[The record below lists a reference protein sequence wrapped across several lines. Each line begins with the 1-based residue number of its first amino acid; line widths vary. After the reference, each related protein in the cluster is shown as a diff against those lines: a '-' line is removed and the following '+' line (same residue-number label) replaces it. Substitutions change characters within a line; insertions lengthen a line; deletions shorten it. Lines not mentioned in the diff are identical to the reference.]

1 MGQPLKTL
9 QTTCEPPEAMRETV
23 REWKKAMKFTPELD
37 ERAEILSLL
46 GNATRLRA
54 FYTLERLSECCV
66 CDLAEIL
73 DITPSAASQHLAKF
87 KAYGIVTSRRENQ
100 TLYYRL
106 TDKPEVKLLRK
117 LAVGGIE
124 GA

>member
-1 MGQPLKTL
+1 MAQPLKML

-23 REWKKAMKFTPELD
+23 REWKKAMKFTPALD
-37 ERAEILSLL
+37 ERAELLSLL
-46 GNATRLRA
+46 GNPTRLRL

-87 KAYGIVTSRRENQ
+87 KAYDVVTSRRDNQ

-106 TDKPEVKLLRK
+106 TDEPAVKLLRK
-117 LAVGGIE
+117 LATAGIE
-124 GA
+124 GV

>member
-1 MGQPLKTL
+1 ML

-54 FYTLERLSECCV
+54 FYSLERLNECCV

-73 DITPSAASQHLAKF
+73 DISPSAASQLLAKL
-87 KAYGIVTSRRENQ
+87 KAYGVVTSRRDNQ

-106 TDKPEVKLLRK
+106 TDAPEVRLLRR
-117 LAVGGIE
+117 LAAEGIE
-124 GA
+124 SP